1 MSPPPPYTLDDFSSR
16 SQMECWVMQQLWG
29 NALEIQWQIYGETD
43 PLEKSSSGDDE
54 PLSNSNSLESLRELY
69 RKSIQGKEGRGG
81 SICLKYQEYICCW
94 HVHFWRRKKCRGT
107 ARSCQANRR
116 TWNEKVARK
125 LKRSSFLGAH
135 CNTRWYEIN
144 FAGREDKWKP
154 LKTVW
159 PNG

>member
-29 NALEIQWQIYGETD
+29 NALEIQWQIYGESD
-43 PLEKSSSGDDE
+43 PLEKTTSCCQIATVWRGCVSSTEKASRVKMG
-54 PLSNSNSLESLRELY
+54 
-69 RKSIQGKEGRGG
+69 GG
-81 SICLKYQEYICCW
+81 SICLKYQEYICSW
-94 HVHFWRRKKCRGT
+94 HVHFWRRKKCRGR

-125 LKRSSFLGAH
+125 LKRSSFLRAH

-144 FAGREDKWKP
+144 LARREDEWKP